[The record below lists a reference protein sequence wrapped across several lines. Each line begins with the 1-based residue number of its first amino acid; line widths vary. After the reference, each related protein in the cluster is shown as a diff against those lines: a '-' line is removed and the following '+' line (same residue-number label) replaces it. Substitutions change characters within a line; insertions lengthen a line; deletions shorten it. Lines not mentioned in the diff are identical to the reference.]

1 MVSRDRTSGEPPS
14 EDRFAGK
21 SAWFE
26 DHYATTRGRIRLELV
41 LERLN
46 RILPRP
52 PARIL
57 DAGGGTGAFAVP
69 LARAGYEVTLI
80 DQSAEWLERARAYA
94 KAARASVHFRQ
105 LEIERVTDLE
115 LGPFDCILC
124 HAVLMYAKDPVV
136 ALRALRA
143 VCREGAVLS
152 LLEKNGDSLALRPG
166 MTGDYPEAQRL
177 LVEHDS
183 VGRLGIE
190 NRAYG
195 LDEWRSMLAASA
207 WDLRDWVGVRL
218 FSDFAP
224 DEVDPHSY
232 EALLDLERAAGRRS
246 PYRMLARLIHISA
259 IATTGYSPRK

>member
-1 MVSRDRTSGEPPS
+1 VVRSDRTSREPPS
-14 EDRFAGK
+14 DRFAGK
-21 SAWFE
+21 SPWFE

-69 LARAGYEVTLI
+69 LARAGYEVTIL

-94 KAARASVHFRQ
+94 KAAQASVDLRE
-105 LEIERVTDLE
+105 LEIERLTDLE
-115 LGPFDCILC
+115 LGLFDGILC
-124 HAVLMYAKDPVV
+124 HAVLMYAKDPVIS
-136 ALRALRA
+136 LRALRS
-143 VCREGAVLS
+143 VGRDGAVLS
-152 LLEKNGDSLALRPG
+152 LLEKNGDSMALRPG
-166 MTGDYPEAQRL
+166 LAGDYPEARRL

-195 LDEWRSMLAASA
+195 PHEWRSMLAASG
-207 WDLRDWVGVRL
+207 WKLRDWVGVRL
-218 FSDFAP
+218 FSEFAP
-224 DEVDPHSY
+224 DELDPESY
-232 EALLDLERAAGRRS
+232 GSLLDLERAAGRRP
-246 PYRMLARLIHISA
+246 PYRKLARLIHISA
-259 IATTGYSPRK
+259 TATIG